1 MTQRAHQPTNLPAA
15 CTTVSAHVLLRWTP
29 QCRSMTS
36 VDSWRIDGS
45 RGRRLRRPM
54 AARKIAPNFNMT
66 YIHLQ
71 TWLGF
76 SWIFYCHVGFFGGGY
91 KGRRNPSH
99 WHKKRCPSA
108 IGFEVFTHV
117 FVSNHV
123 QDVVVKI
130 LVPAMKGFFPS
141 VPSAVP
147 SMLIHLHCCNSQIG
161 VPTYLEN
168 MAESMISV

>member
-1 MTQRAHQPTNLPAA
+1 M
-15 CTTVSAHVLLRWTP
+15 LLRWTP

-54 AARKIAPNFNMT
+54 AARKIAPSFNMT

-76 SWIFYCHVGFFGGGY
+76 SWIFYCHVSFFGWGY

-99 WHKKRCPSA
+99 WHKKKVPKRDWFWGLYTCICFKPRPRCSCKDF
-108 IGFEVFTHV
+108 GTCNER
-117 FVSNHV
+117 
-123 QDVVVKI
+123 
-130 LVPAMKGFFPS
+130 FFPS